1 MSSDRKI
8 QQLESKIITI
18 DAQAKIKDE
27 HYQIEITELNESL
40 ALLNKEK
47 VNLMREMTLIHENN
61 LKLEKELMKFKDLA
75 MNSQKE
81 IEEYQNQIEL
91 YAKVLSSMEN
101 KVQNLEQ
108 KSFDNFNKSKEYQE
122 ISELNR
128 TRIK

>member
-1 MSSDRKI
+1 MSSDRKA
-8 QQLESKIITI
+8 QQLESRLITI
-18 DAQAKIKDE
+18 EAQTKIKEE
-27 HYQIEITELNESL
+27 HYEIEMSELNESL

-91 YAKVLSSMEN
+91 YAKVLSSMES

>member
-1 MSSDRKI
+1 MSSDRKA
-8 QQLESKIITI
+8 QQLESKLINIESQI
-18 DAQAKIKDE
+18 KIKEE
-27 HYQIEITELNESL
+27 HYEMEISELNESL

-91 YAKVLSSMEN
+91 YAKVLSSMES

-108 KSFDNFNKSKEYQE
+108 KSFDNFNKSKEYHE

-128 TRIK
+128 TKIK